1 MRVLLTEAG
10 SVLGDALDAAL
21 KGAHQVR
28 ALAAKGVDPMR
39 ADAVWQA
46 VRGVDA
52 AVLTGQV
59 AGPLPE
65 DDLARDRHLL
75 DAATR
80 GTHVLFQAAVEAGVK
95 RLVYCS
101 TLELFARVPDDIYV
115 AEHRRPDPGT
125 DMRWLSRH
133 LAEQVAREFARDF
146 AVTVTVLRLG
156 RLVREEEVAAGA
168 VPDLMWLDPRDAAAA
183 VAGALGRDRSG
194 ALNWTQRF
202 AVYHVC
208 AAPPHPKFLTDA
220 ARAGLGFS
228 PEHNFSAAWGA
239 AR

>member
-1 MRVLLTEAG
+1 MRILLTEAG
-10 SVLGDALDAAL
+10 SVLGAALDAAL
-21 KGAHQVR
+21 KGGHQVR
-28 ALAAKGVDPMR
+28 TLAAEGVDPMR
-39 ADAVWQA
+39 AHDVWQA

-52 AVLTGQV
+52 VVLTGEV
-59 AGPLPE
+59 AGPLPS

-101 TLELFARVPDDIYV
+101 SLELFARVPDDVYV
-115 AEHRRPDPGT
+115 AEHRRPAPGT

-133 LAEQVAREFARDF
+133 LAEQVAREFAREF
-146 AVTVTVLRLG
+146 AATVTVLRLG
-156 RLVREEEVAAGA
+156 RLVREEDVSAGA
-168 VPDLMWLDPRDAAAA
+168 EPDLMWLDPRDAATA
-183 VAGALGRDRSG
+183 VAGALGRDHSA

-208 AAPPHPKFLTDA
+208 ASPPHAKFLTDA

-228 PEHNFSAAWGA
+228 PEHNFAAAWSAA
-239 AR
+239 R